1 MRGGCL
7 CSRRWLC
14 SKVSQGQGSGILDPF
29 FWSSQRHLTALTTSM
44 PLQQRPAVRE
54 EAGRAGAVEALLAV
68 LRGTSH
74 EPALQARPC
83 QVLAAD
89 VRLPLRLWRCPMQRI
104 CDALRDQA
112 HTMGKPLQPIY

>member
-1 MRGGCL
+1 
-7 CSRRWLC
+7 
-14 SKVSQGQGSGILDPF
+14 
-29 FWSSQRHLTALTTSM
+29 M

-83 QVLAAD
+83 QVLAAN
-89 VRLPLRLWRCPMQRI
+89 VHTAVATVLM
-104 CDALRDQA
+104 ALSHAA
-112 HTMGKPLQPIY
+112 HM